1 MHNMTAMMQA
11 SSVSLRKLSMLMNGR
26 SLRVLPS
33 SLVVRMALILAAG
46 LLAAQLASTWL
57 QWSERMT
64 VASQM
69 RGQRFADHIAQ
80 TVHVLEGTDSS
91 QRSTVVSDFQSD
103 HLRVELITENPT
115 PRNPPHGQIK
125 SAITALLGSE
135 REIRVAGVGG
145 RETLYGGPGGLRRDT
160 PARAFD
166 VRLND
171 GQWVRISMVPEPDL
185 PTMSRTLIAQLLIVF
200 IAVISVVMMAARLA
214 TKPLDQ
220 LARAADAL
228 GHNLDAPPLS
238 EEGLVETR
246 LAAQAF
252 NHMQARIKH
261 LANERTQALVAI
273 SHDLRTPL
281 TRLRLRSEFV
291 DDDQLRD
298 QLVADL
304 DAMSALIDQALEY
317 FRGLQDSEEMR
328 PIDMNA
334 LLQSLAEDAAATGRP
349 ICIVGLALTPYTGR
363 LSVLR
368 RALQNLI
375 DDAVEYG
382 CGAHIRVEDDAAML
396 RLIVEHDGPALPPA
410 EPSRA
415 IAPVR
420 GKDASRRMEV
430 GIVGLGVSIVKDVAL
445 MHDGDLLIIH
455 RPDGGFSSVLVLPRT
470 TDGALKGL
478 DRLPQQSMKQ

>member
-1 MHNMTAMMQA
+1 MVLNDRFIRAFH
-11 SSVSLRKLSMLMNGR
+11 SSVAAQML
-26 SLRVLPS
+26 
-33 SLVVRMALILAAG
+33 LILIIG
-46 LLAAQLASTWL
+46 LLAAQSASTWL
-57 QWSERMT
+57 QWSERVT

-69 RGQRFADHIAQ
+69 RSQCFADHIVQ
-80 TVHVLEGTDSS
+80 TVHVLENTGSS
-91 QRSTVVSDFQSD
+91 KRSTVLSGFQSD
-103 HLRVELITENPT
+103 HLRVELIPENPT
-115 PRNPPHGQIK
+115 SQNALQWRIK
-125 SAITALLGSE
+125 SAITTLLGSE
-135 REIRVAGVGG
+135 RESRVAGVSG
-145 RETLYGGPGGLRRDT
+145 REMLYGGQGGLWASI
-160 PARAFD
+160 PSRAFD

-171 GQWVRISMVPEPDL
+171 GQWVRISIVPEPDL
-185 PTMSRTLIAQLLIVF
+185 PAMSQKLFAQLLIAF

-220 LARAADAL
+220 LAKAADTL
-228 GHNLDAPPLS
+228 SQNVDAPPLADI
-238 EEGLVETR
+238 GPVETR

-252 NHMQARIKH
+252 NRMQARIKH
-261 LANERTQALVAI
+261 LVNERTQALVAV

-281 TRLRLRSEFV
+281 TRLRLRSELV
-291 DDDQLRD
+291 DDDKLRD

-304 DAMSALIDQALEY
+304 DAMNALIDQALEY

-334 LLQSLAEDAAATGRP
+334 LLQSLAEDAAALCRP
-349 ICIVGLALTPYTGR
+349 ICIVGMALTPYTGR

-430 GIVGLGVSIVKDVAL
+430 GIVGLGVSIVKDVAM

>member
-1 MHNMTAMMQA
+1 MHNMMAMMQEA
-11 SSVSLRKLSMLMNGR
+11 FSVSLKKLSVLMNDHF
-26 SLRVLPS
+26 SRVLPS

-57 QWSERMT
+57 QWSERVT

-80 TVHVLEGTDSS
+80 AVHVLEGTDSS
-91 QRSTVVSDFQSD
+91 QRSTVVSGFQSD
-103 HLRVELITENPT
+103 HLRVELIPENPAFQ
-115 PRNPPHGQIK
+115 NPPHGQIK

-145 RETLYGGPGGLRRDT
+145 KATLYGGPGGLRRGT

-185 PTMSRTLIAQLLIVF
+185 PALSQTLIAQLLIAF

-220 LARAADAL
+220 LARAADTL

-252 NHMQARIKH
+252 NRMQARIKY
-261 LANERTQALVAI
+261 LVNERTQALVAI

-281 TRLRLRSEFV
+281 TRLRLRIEFV

-298 QLVADL
+298 QLAADL

-317 FRGLQDSEEMR
+317 LRELRDSEEMC
-328 PIDMNA
+328 PVDMNG
-334 LLQSLAEDAAATGRP
+334 LLQSLAENAALLGRP
-349 ICIVGLALTPYTGR
+349 INIVGMAFTPYTGR
-363 LSVLR
+363 LSALR
-368 RALQNLI
+368 RALLNLI
-375 DDAVEYG
+375 DNAVRYG
-382 CGAHIRVEDDAAML
+382 HGAHVRVEDGPAML
-396 RLIVEHDGPALPPA
+396 RLIVENNGPGMPSV
-410 EPSRA
+410 EPSSIFTRCSRPGVLRSVDA
-415 IAPVR
+415 GGAGLACSIA
-420 GKDASRRMEV
+420 KD
-430 GIVGLGVSIVKDVAL
+430 IAL
-445 MHDGDLLIIH
+445 MHDGDLLIINH
-455 RPDGGFSSVLVLPRT
+455 LEYGFSAVLELPRT
-470 TDGALKGL
+470 PNVASKSL
-478 DRLPQQSMKQ
+478 DQFSP